1 MRSHSGSREPTWA
14 DWPGLNQ
21 AMGIGG
27 RSAVSSTA
35 NPTDNSSLI
44 TRSAMGGA
52 RDGKPGCSRIARVA
66 SGGWIT
72 ARGRFR
78 SGRLA
83 DASRKRF
90 RIRNLEPSPTADLSL
105 DLRYDLSKR
114 RTGFA
119 DKLGSDVD
127 RASSL
132 PRPAPIRRPRRA
144 WVFFDNRVRQV
155 RLTEEVDGPGR
166 AASRMHR
173 SRGGRG
179 SPVGSRGFGLAPAA
193 SAAVIVLLD
202 APSTQRRSVSV
213 ERQTSAGLR
222 NRLRP
227 RHRSR

>member
-14 DWPGLNQ
+14 GWPGLNQ
-21 AMGIGG
+21 ATGIGG

-35 NPTDNSSLI
+35 NSTDSSSLI
-44 TRSAMGGA
+44 ARPATGGA
-52 RDGKPGCSRIARVA
+52 RDGRPGCSRIARVA

-105 DLRYDLSKR
+105 DLRYDLSTR
-114 RTGFA
+114 RTEIA

-155 RLTEEVDGPGR
+155 RLTEEVDRPGR
-166 AASRMHR
+166 ATSRMHR
-173 SRGGRG
+173 SRGGR
-179 SPVGSRGFGLAPAA
+179 SSRVGSRGFV
-193 SAAVIVLLD
+193 SAVGS
-202 APSTQRRSVSV
+202 ST
-213 ERQTSAGLR
+213 E
-222 NRLRP
+222 
-227 RHRSR
+227 